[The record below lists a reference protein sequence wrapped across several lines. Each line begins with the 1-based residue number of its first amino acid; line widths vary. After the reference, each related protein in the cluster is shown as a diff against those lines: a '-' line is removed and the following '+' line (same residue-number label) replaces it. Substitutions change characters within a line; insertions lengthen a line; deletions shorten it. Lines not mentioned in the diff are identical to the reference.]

1 MEKLSIVIPALNEE
15 LRLPSTLKELSV
27 YLGDSIKD
35 YEHEIIVVVPIGT
48 DNTLEI
54 AKEYKK
60 VFDCDYQIV
69 EPGPKLGKGRDVR
82 SGVMSATGDKIIFM
96 DADLATPLHHIPQ
109 LLGGLTD
116 KKSMAIGSRNLNAMH
131 TTRLRSLVSRLGN
144 LASKLLV
151 GVYYEDTQCGFKG
164 FTKEAAEIIFNKQ
177 TITGWAFD
185 IELLTIAKRN
195 NINISVIPI
204 QDWVDVPG
212 GNITDN
218 VLSSSVNTLRELLKI
233 RFNII
238 RGKY

>member
-1 MEKLSIVIPALNEE
+1 
-15 LRLPSTLKELSV
+15 
-27 YLGDSIKD
+27 
-35 YEHEIIVVVPIGT
+35 
-48 DNTLEI
+48 
-54 AKEYKK
+54 
-60 VFDCDYQIV
+60 
-69 EPGPKLGKGRDVR
+69 
-82 SGVMSATGDKIIFM
+82 M